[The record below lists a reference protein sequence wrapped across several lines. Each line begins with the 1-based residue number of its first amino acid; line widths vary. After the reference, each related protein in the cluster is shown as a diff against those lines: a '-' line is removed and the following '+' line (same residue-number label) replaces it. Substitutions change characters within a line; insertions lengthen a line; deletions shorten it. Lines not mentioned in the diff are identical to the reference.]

1 MIRAG
6 LIRGYFGDRCGG
18 AAVEFAL
25 MLSLF
30 TVALPSAIDLGI
42 YAYDNM
48 QVKNSAHMAA
58 QAVWA
63 ACNQLPATDTSACSH
78 STLLN
83 AVTNAAQQTS
93 LGSNVTISS
102 VREEYDCTNSSGA
115 LANAVS
121 GSNKYGDLSTALDAS
136 SRVPAPP
143 TDCSALSGALTSI
156 PGDYFTV
163 NVTYTYSPIFSH
175 FSVISMLGT
184 TIAGS
189 ATIRLL

>member
-1 MIRAG
+1 MIQTRAIQAY
-6 LIRGYFGDRCGG
+6 LREQRG
-18 AAVEFAL
+18 AAALEFAL
-25 MLSLF
+25 MLTLF
-30 TVALPSAIDLGI
+30 TVMLPSAIDLGI

-63 ACNQLPATDTSACSH
+63 ACNQLPATDSSACSTA
-78 STLLN
+78 SSAAT
-83 AVTNAAQQTS
+83 TAAQQTS
-93 LGSNVTISS
+93 LGTHVTVSS
-102 VREEYDCTNSSGA
+102 VREEYDCTNSSGT

-121 GSNKYGDLSTALDAS
+121 GSNKYGDFSTALDAS
-136 SRVPAPP
+136 TRVPVPP
-143 TDCSALSGALTSI
+143 TNCSAISGALTSI

-184 TIAGS
+184 TITGS